1 MANLARFT
9 FGTTSAIVTSAGLIV
24 GLHAAGATRATI
36 VSGLLVIAVADNL
49 SDSLSMHMYQESE
62 HTEARAAFRATVT
75 NFVARL
81 AVA

>member
-9 FGTTSAIVTSAGLIV
+9 FGTTSAIVTSGGLIV

-49 SDSLSMHMYQESE
+49 SDSLSIHM
-62 HTEARAAFRATVT
+62 
-75 NFVARL
+75 
-81 AVA
+81 